1 MSTFIGQ
8 LIGFA
13 VIVFLVV
20 RYIVPLV
27 RRMMDAQKET
37 IRRQLDEHAEAEKK
51 VADADTEH
59 AKAVESAKAEAAE
72 VIEEARRDAEKIAE
86 QLRVQADL
94 ELERIKTQGAQHIQ
108 LLRQQLVREL
118 RQSLGAESVQ
128 RAGNIVRDFVSDS
141 SEQSATVDRFLA
153 ELDEMAPSTTTFTDV
168 VTAKLRAASRDS
180 LSQVVERFDDAV
192 SGLDAD
198 ALTRLADDLAS
209 SAKLLRREAV
219 LSRLLADPSRSA
231 EPKVQLV
238 ERLLSGQVSDAALEI
253 LKTAVSQRWS
263 TTSDLIH
270 GLQHIARLALLV
282 RAETEG
288 QIEDVEDQLF
298 RFSRILDSEPRLIS
312 LLSAYTA
319 PLDGRISLLNNV
331 LGRRA
336 SKNTADLLR
345 QTLDLLHGERADEA
359 VRELGEP
366 GGLPA
371 RRDRRAGSCRRR
383 AQRRAERAAHRT
395 AHPYLRPPGVDSARR
410 GSRAD
415 RRPDHRRRRRGDRR
429 LAGVEAGGG
438 RDPLARLTDQTRRA
452 RPKHR

>member
-13 VIVFLVV
+13 LIVFLVV
-20 RYIVPLV
+20 RYVVPLI
-27 RRMMDAQKET
+27 RQMMDTQKEAV
-37 IRRQLDEHAEAEKK
+37 RRQLEEHAEAEKK

-72 VIEEARRDAEKIAE
+72 VIEEARRDADKIAE
-86 QLRVQADL
+86 QLRAQADL
-94 ELERIKTQGAQHIQ
+94 ELERIKLQGAQQIQ

-128 RAGNIVRDFVSDS
+128 RAGNIVRDFVSDR

-168 VTAKLRAASRDS
+168 VTAKLGAASRES
-180 LSQVVERFDDAV
+180 LSELVERFDGIV

-198 ALTRLADDLAS
+198 ALTGLANDLAS
-209 SAKLLRREAV
+209 STTLLRGEAV
-219 LSRLLADPSRSA
+219 LSRHLADPSSTADLR
-231 EPKVQLV
+231 VRLV
-238 ERLLSGQVSDAALEI
+238 ERLFSGQVSDAALEI

-270 GLQHIARLALLV
+270 ALQHIARLALLV
-282 RAETEG
+282 RAEAEG

-312 LLSAYTA
+312 LLSQYTA
-319 PLDGRISLLNNV
+319 PLDGRIGLLNNV

-336 SKNTADLLR
+336 SKTTADLLR
-345 QTLDLLHGERADEA
+345 QTLGLLHGERADEA
-359 VRELGEP
+359 VRELANLAVSRRGEIVAEVRAAAELSDAQNERLTELLTRIYGRP
-366 GGLPA
+366 VSIQLDVDPALLGGLTIA
-371 RRDRRAGSCRRR
+371 VGDEVIDGSL
-383 AQRRAERAAHRT
+383 ASKLAAAETH
-395 AHPYLRPPGVDSARR
+395 L
-410 GSRAD
+410 
-415 RRPDHRRRRRGDRR
+415 PD
-429 LAGVEAGGG
+429 
-438 RDPLARLTDQTRRA
+438 
-452 RPKHR
+452 

>member
-13 VIVFLVV
+13 LIVFLLV

-27 RRMMDAQKET
+27 RRMMDTQKET
-37 IRRQLDEHAEAEKK
+37 VRRQLEEHAEAEKK

-59 AKAVESAKAEAAE
+59 AKALEQAKAEAAE

-86 QLRVQADL
+86 QLRVQADQ
-94 ELERIKTQGAQHIQ
+94 ELERIKTQGAQQVQ

-128 RAGNIVRDFVSDS
+128 RAGDIVRNFVSDS
-141 SEQSATVDRFLA
+141 SEQSATVDRFLG
-153 ELDEMAPSTTTFTDV
+153 ELDEMAPSTTTFTDST
-168 VTAKLRAASRDS
+168 TAKLRAASRES
-180 LSQVVERFDDAV
+180 LGQLVERFDSVV

-219 LSRLLADPSRSA
+219 LSRHLADPSSDDQ
-231 EPKVQLV
+231 PKVRLV
-238 ERLLSGQVSDAALEI
+238 ERLFSGQVSDNALEI

-263 TTSDLIH
+263 STSDLLH
-270 GLQHIARLALLV
+270 GIQHLARLALLV
-282 RAETEG
+282 RAEDEG

-298 RFSRILDSEPRLIS
+298 RFSRILDAEPRLIS
-312 LLSAYTA
+312 LLSEYTA
-319 PLDGRISLLNNV
+319 PLDGRIGLLNNV

-336 SKNTADLLR
+336 NKNTADLLR

-359 VRELGEP
+359 VRELANLAVSRRGEVVAQVRAAAELSDAQSERLTELLTRIYGRP
-366 GGLPA
+366 VSIQLDVNPDLLGGLTIA
-371 RRDRRAGSCRRR
+371 VGDEVIDGSLSSKL
-383 AQRRAERAAHRT
+383 AAAETR
-395 AHPYLRPPGVDSARR
+395 L
-410 GSRAD
+410 
-415 RRPDHRRRRRGDRR
+415 PD
-429 LAGVEAGGG
+429 
-438 RDPLARLTDQTRRA
+438 
-452 RPKHR
+452 